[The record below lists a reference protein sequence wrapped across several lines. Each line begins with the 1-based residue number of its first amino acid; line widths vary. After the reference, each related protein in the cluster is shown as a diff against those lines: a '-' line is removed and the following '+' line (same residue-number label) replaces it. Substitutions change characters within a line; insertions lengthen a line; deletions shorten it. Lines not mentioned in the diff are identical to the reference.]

1 MLHRSTADNGRWR
14 KGGGEGEEEEESEGE
29 GEREGESKEGKE
41 SRKERELYMFNS
53 RAAALT
59 RERHSE
65 RNGVEDDKACRP
77 RALCTYVDVHCH

>member
-1 MLHRSTADNGRWR
+1 MAGGGRE
-14 KGGGEGEEEEESEGE
+14 GEGEEEGE

-41 SRKERELYMFNS
+41 SRKERELYMLSGS

-65 RNGVEDDKACRP
+65 SERDRVEDDKACRP
-77 RALCTYVDVHCH
+77 RARCTYVDVHCH